1 MINLYSLF
9 HLNSSF
15 SSIETN
21 DLPKI
26 VDKCY
31 WPLLNLIDKD
41 NLCLNIESTGS
52 TLKDIYKIDK
62 SWIFKLKELLK
73 NKKCEFIGSGY
84 RQIISP
90 LIPYDMNLFNLKKGD
105 LIYKDLINVKPKIAY
120 ANEQTYSKSLINIYK
135 KNLYKALIID
145 WNNSYSAN
153 PNWKNHMQYYSQIAI
168 DDYDNSIDIIWN
180 NSINFQKFQR
190 FIYGEINKKN
200 F

>member
-52 TLKDIYKIDK
+52 T
-62 SWIFKLKELLK
+62 FK
-73 NKKCEFIGSGY
+73 
-84 RQIISP
+84 R
-90 LIPYDMNLFNLKKGD
+90 
-105 LIYKDLINVKPKIAY
+105 
-120 ANEQTYSKSLINIYK
+120 
-135 KNLYKALIID
+135 
-145 WNNSYSAN
+145 
-153 PNWKNHMQYYSQIAI
+153 YYI
-168 DDYDNSIDIIWN
+168 
-180 NSINFQKFQR
+180 K
-190 FIYGEINKKN
+190 
-200 F
+200 